1 MRDLSNQNWVK
12 TERISQL
19 ADVKIY
25 AANFAGERIV
35 PRHVHH
41 EYVFGLVVGG
51 AAEIDCGHR
60 GEKYI
65 LQPNDLLLT
74 EAREVYSCRSL
85 GVSPWHYLSIS
96 VPPEKLD
103 SLLDLEADG
112 KRVSPPHFT
121 RNAVKNKLLRRAF
134 LELCDSLGDE
144 RTALEQESLL
154 LEWVSLVN
162 KNYAEQPNQI
172 RARRIYSET
181 DAVRRVREY
190 LRENAHENVK
200 LQTLADL
207 AGLSPYHLNR
217 LFSAQIGLPPH
228 KFQSQIR
235 IEKAVN
241 LIAQKKPLAEIAFE
255 TGFADQSHF
264 NRFFKCYTG
273 VTPRNFSAR

>member
-96 VPPEKLD
+96 VPPEKLV
-103 SLLDLEADG
+103 SLLDFEADG
-112 KRVSPPHFT
+112 KRVNLPHYT
-121 RNAVKNKLLRRAF
+121 RSVVKNNLLRRAF
-134 LELCDSLGDE
+134 LKLRDSLGNE

-154 LEWVSLVN
+154 LEWVFARQQKLRGT
-162 KNYAEQPNQI
+162 AEPNTRPPDLFGNRRGAPGARVSPRK
-172 RARRIYSET
+172 RARKRQT
-181 DAVRRVREY
+181 ANARQTRRTQPVSFEPLVFR
-190 LRENAHENVK
+190 A
-200 LQTLADL
+200 
-207 AGLSPYHLNR
+207 NR
-217 LFSAQIGLPPH
+217 FAAAQISKPNPH
-228 KFQSQIR
+228 RKSR
-235 IEKAVN
+235 
-241 LIAQKKPLAEIAFE
+241 
-255 TGFADQSHF
+255 
-264 NRFFKCYTG
+264 
-273 VTPRNFSAR
+273 